1 LELFVVRHCVFSL
14 AGLTSAPSTARHVLV
29 SVGLFCASAAF
40 AVATSNLGL
49 VLELTGGFSASV
61 LGFVMPAALYFRVNN
76 TPVLFWREAK
86 PAREVLPVMF
96 IFGFGVVTFFASTS
110 QAIANAI
117 K

>member
-1 LELFVVRHCVFSL
+1 MELFVVRHCVFAL
-14 AGLTSAPSTARHVLV
+14 AGVAAPPSTTRHVLV
-29 SVGLFCASAAF
+29 SVGLFAASAAC

-76 TPVLFWREAK
+76 IPVLFWREAK

-96 IFGFGVVTFFASTS
+96 IFLFGVVTFFASTS
-110 QAIANAI
+110 QAIANAL
-117 K
+117 